1 MVSVSVKVT
10 GDKKVIDRLRK
21 FKVDL
26 EDFSDEMNKLGTYFI
41 RFFSQDVFITEGD
54 VFSDRW
60 TRLSANY
67 EFWKRIKYAGR
78 GILERTGTLRQGY
91 EMQSS
96 RDYVRIFND
105 VPYAKY
111 HQFGTYKLPK
121 RTLMKI
127 DEQRKQYIFE
137 LFRQSVAGKIKSTFR

>member
-10 GDKKVIDRLRK
+10 GDKRTIDKLRK
-21 FKVDL
+21 LKVDL
-26 EDFSDEMNKLGTYFI
+26 TDFSSEMNTLGKYFI
-41 RFFSQDVFITEGD
+41 QFFGRDVFVTEGD
-54 VFSDRW
+54 VFGEQW
-60 TRLSANY
+60 PRLSANY

-91 EMQSS
+91 EMQSGK
-96 RDYVRIFND
+96 DYVRIFND

-111 HQFGTYKLPK
+111 HQFGTSRLPK

-127 DEQRKQYIFE
+127 DEQRKKYIVD